1 MGYINI
7 IVQIPIW
14 GIERRIILW
23 LNAQIQNANV
33 STAHAEKIALVPEI
47 NATVLLSATCR
58 KKRTELFSKNERGGL
73 PSPFFHI

>member
-7 IVQIPIW
+7 IAQIPLW
-14 GIERRIILW
+14 GIKRRIILW

-33 STAHAEKIALVPEI
+33 STAHAEKIALVPVI
-47 NATVLLSATCR
+47 NATVLLSATCQ
-58 KKRTELFSKNERGGL
+58 KNRTELLSKDERRGL